1 MKKSA
6 LTVLAAIFAL
16 SLSSCGTSAADE
28 QTSAETVQ
36 TTLAETAAKITEAET
51 ETTTTTAETTSE
63 TTTETETETEP
74 VECHCPTEWQHAYS
88 EYMNELTV
96 IAGGVYFSDING
108 DEIPEAVISKWTS
121 DKDTIILYYNDN
133 GMGELHLEPNPNWA
147 YVDYIPD
154 TMQIL
159 FCPFYGHTTGTW
171 GYEEYYLFS
180 WNGSDYEETSTI
192 YRESG
197 IYGICD
203 GIEYEELGQAY
214 IDGKEVDND
223 TFEVKLAEFEKLR
236 DENNYFPI
244 VKPDDENFESYM
256 KENFPCFDNWD
267 IVYYKE

>member
-6 LTVLAAIFAL
+6 LTVLSAIFAM
-16 SLSSCGTSAADE
+16 SLASCGTPAAE
-28 QTSAETVQ
+28 NVQ
-36 TTLAETAAKITEAET
+36 TTLAETAAEITEAET
-51 ETTTTTAETTSE
+51 ETTTAATSDTTEITATTAA
-63 TTTETETETEP
+63 ETEKVCACESDF
-74 VECHCPTEWQHAYS
+74 QHACC
-88 EYMNELTV
+88 EYMNGLTELW
-96 IAGGVYFSDING
+96 GGVYYEDING

-121 DKDTIILYYNDN
+121 DKDTIILYYNEN

-159 FCPFYGHTTGTW
+159 FCPFYGHTYGTW
-171 GYEEYYLFS
+171 GYEEYYLYG
-180 WNGSDYEETSTI
+180 WNGKDYEVMSSI
-192 YRESG
+192 LRGSG
-197 IYGICD
+197 IYDICGD
-203 GIEYEELGQAY
+203 VEYSELGQAY

-244 VKPDDENFESYM
+244 VKPNDENFESYL

-267 IVYYKE
+267 ILPEE